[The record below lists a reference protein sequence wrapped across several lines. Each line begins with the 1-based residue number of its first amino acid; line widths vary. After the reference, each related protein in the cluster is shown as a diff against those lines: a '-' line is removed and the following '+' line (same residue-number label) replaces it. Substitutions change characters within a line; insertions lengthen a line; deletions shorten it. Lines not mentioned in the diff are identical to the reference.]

1 MMGPSVLGRAC
12 KCIDSKPI
20 NIGTKKFMSP
30 LMEASMTRVAC
41 AMKACVAD
49 TVGRA
54 QSDEATK
61 LRFRRGVE
69 RG

>member
-1 MMGPSVLGRAC
+1 
-12 KCIDSKPI
+12 
-20 NIGTKKFMSP
+20 MSP